1 MKTIRMCTL
10 KPVSI
15 AVSFWT
21 IVFLFLAS
29 WEGALAQRFPP
40 NPSPQIEIRSSQQ
53 VVTVH
58 GIPRRESLSVELKL
72 VSGAIDRADLY
83 ILLSIGIGGRD
94 VLALNEQGEYAKR
107 VLPYRSLVEIT
118 NSVEWIQLPIF
129 SYLSPGQHSLT
140 ALLVRPQGNP
150 FDEEDRLAV
159 ASTAFTVAIPDT
171 PPLEIA
177 EQGGTWLSK
186 ELFPQPKLYAWQ
198 RIYILPYGVGNLYVN
213 YRVPLRRVQRYPIVF
228 LHGEAVTGAGYEA
241 TLDAEEGWFTFFL
254 RRGFAVFTTDW
265 PSVGRSAFAGKENH
279 DKLLTN
285 TKIAEDVVELLDR
298 LGPAILVTK
307 SWSGTVGWMVADM
320 RPHLVRGIVAL
331 SPRVLGSKLPYR
343 LPLAFNDRGEA
354 TEFYPPDSDEINPA
368 GDPDFTG
375 DFLLNAPEVEP
386 RDWIEQLNPGWY
398 DREIGEDG
406 LYTYVNGPG
415 RVPISRGV
423 RDQLQVSL
431 TPVGSEARPTRDV
444 TFSASK
450 IVVIIGEADPMK
462 SLEYGHNLV
471 EALKTAGVSSAEF
484 LALSAE
490 NGFPEEGADLE
501 YGENSSRIAGMVFD
515 WMQRQ
520 DLAKDV
526 PVRD

>member
-1 MKTIRMCTL
+1 
-10 KPVSI
+10 
-15 AVSFWT
+15 
-21 IVFLFLAS
+21 
-29 WEGALAQRFPP
+29 
-40 NPSPQIEIRSSQQ
+40 
-53 VVTVH
+53 
-58 GIPRRESLSVELKL
+58 
-72 VSGAIDRADLY
+72 
-83 ILLSIGIGGRD
+83 
-94 VLALNEQGEYAKR
+94 
-107 VLPYRSLVEIT
+107 
-118 NSVEWIQLPIF
+118 
-129 SYLSPGQHSLT
+129 
-140 ALLVRPQGNP
+140 
-150 FDEEDRLAV
+150 
-159 ASTAFTVAIPDT
+159 
-171 PPLEIA
+171 
-177 EQGGTWLSK
+177 
-186 ELFPQPKLYAWQ
+186 
-198 RIYILPYGVGNLYVN
+198 
-213 YRVPLRRVQRYPIVF
+213 VF

-241 TLDAEEGWFTFFL
+241 TLEAEEGWFTFFL

-331 SPRVLGSKLPYR
+331 SPRVLGSKLSYR
-343 LPLAFNDRGEA
+343 LPLAFDDRGEA
-354 TEFYPPDSDEINPA
+354 TEFFPANQEEINPA

-375 DFLLNAPEVEP
+375 DFLRNAPEVEP
-386 RDWIEQLNPGWY
+386 RDWIERLNPGWY

-423 RDQLQVSL
+423 RDQLQVPL
-431 TPVGSEARPTRDV
+431 TPVGSEARPTQDV

-450 IVVIIGEADPMK
+450 IVVIIGQGDPMK

-471 EALKTAGVSSAEF
+471 ELKTAGVSSAEF

-501 YGENSSRIAGMVFD
+501 YGKNSSRIAEIVFD
-515 WMQRQ
+515 WMRRQ
-520 DLAKDV
+520 DLAKEV